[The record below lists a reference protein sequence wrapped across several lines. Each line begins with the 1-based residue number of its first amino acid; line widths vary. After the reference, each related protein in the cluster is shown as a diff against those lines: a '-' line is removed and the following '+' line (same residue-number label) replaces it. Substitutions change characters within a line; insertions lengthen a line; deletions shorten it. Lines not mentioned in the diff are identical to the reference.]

1 MGNFLYRGISCQQD
15 EQNNG
20 QLKPKGNKAEVA
32 IRYDGKFKYDGKA
45 THGPNVKNAVYAHQI
60 ETGLYDG
67 CYISTTTDKEIA
79 KKFATSSG
87 IENGYI
93 YVLNRDLF
101 GQYSIFEYEVEH
113 PENPNEKEVTIR
125 AEDCGCIP
133 EEVIIAKELI
143 EIN

>member
-1 MGNFLYRGISCQQD
+1 M
-15 EQNNG
+15 
-20 QLKPKGNKAEVA
+20 
-32 IRYDGKFKYDGKA
+32 
-45 THGPNVKNAVYAHQI
+45 KNAVYAHQI
-60 ETGLYDG
+60 ETDLYDG

-113 PENPNEKEVTIR
+113 PENPDEKEVTI
-125 AEDCGCIP
+125 
-133 EEVIIAKELI
+133 
-143 EIN
+143 